1 MPRIYTEAA
10 YKADNLLLADAYNK
24 PLQTAIEQLNGQL
37 DGHNLPIRSVFAT
50 DIKEQTIGGGLSNL
64 YSFGTFNDFYTV
76 KPLDDIISYSGGTG
90 TSANWTSISG
100 LSVGVNLSAGSIN
113 GSVCLTVDKP
123 VSVDAIT
130 SAEFGKESTYKIG
143 VFINDI
149 LIAETGEIGVGVFT
163 VDLPFAHNV
172 GSQYY
177 KVSARIW
184 INNRPT
190 SVVND
195 HLDTTIDWRHLWFR
209 NQKR

>member
-24 PLQTAIEQLNGQL
+24 ELQTAIEQLNGQL
-37 DGHNLPIRSVFAT
+37 DGHNLPLRSVGYLRT
-50 DIKEQTIGGGLSNL
+50 VQQTIGGGFGTLNSI
-64 YSFGTFNDFYTV
+64 GTFNDFYTIE
-76 KPLDDIISYSGGTG
+76 PLSDTVSFDGASGKGA
-90 TSANWTSISG
+90 SWTSISG
-100 LSVGVNLSAGSIN
+100 LSIGTSLTAGSIN

-123 VSVDAIT
+123 VTVDAVT

-163 VDLPFAHNV
+163 VDLPFAANV

-177 KVSARIW
+177 TVSARIW

-195 HLDTTIDWRHLWFR
+195 HLDTTVDWRHMWFR

>member
-10 YKADNLLLADAYNK
+10 YLSDNLLLADAYNK

-37 DGHNLPIRSVFAT
+37 DGHNLPIRSVFAS
-50 DIKEQTIGGGLSNL
+50 DLEEQTIGGGLSNL
-64 YSFGTFNDFYTV
+64 FSFGTFNDFYTV
-76 KPLDDIISYSGGTG
+76 IPLDDTISYSGTSG
-90 TSANWTSISG
+90 TSANWTAILG
-100 LSVGVNLSAGSIN
+100 LHIGVSLTAGSIN

-123 VSVDAIT
+123 ASIDAVT

-149 LIAETGEIGVGVFT
+149 LIAETGEIGVGVYT
-163 VDLPFAHNV
+163 VDLPFAANV

-177 KVSARIW
+177 RVQARIW

-195 HLDTTIDWRHLWFR
+195 HLDTTIDWRHMWFR